1 MPMYAPRLTLEEVDS
16 SEDLE
21 LSSQGLTNDE
31 VKISQII
38 GNDK

>member
-1 MPMYAPRLTLEEVDS
+1 MYAPRVSLQEVDS

-21 LSSQGLTNDE
+21 LSPHEEGFTHDE

-38 GNDK
+38 VEEL

>member
-1 MPMYAPRLTLEEVDS
+1 MYAPRLTMEDVDS